1 MNSLLQTLRALGA
14 TKLIAL
20 GGVAVALI
28 AFFVFITGRLTA
40 PDMALLYAD
49 LEPGDSS
56 QIVQKLEAMAV
67 PYELK
72 GDGSQIMVPRD
83 RVLRLRMAM
92 AEQGLPTGGSIGYE
106 IFDRSD
112 SLGTTNFVQRVN
124 HLRALEGELART
136 IRSIAEV
143 SAARVHLV
151 LPERA
156 LFSRDQPKPTASIF
170 ITTRRGATLD
180 PAQVQAIQHL
190 VAAAVPGLKPSAVS
204 IVDNWGTLLAKGGDG
219 ADDPAADGD
228 ADGKRIGYERRLAHS
243 IEDLLQ
249 RSLGYGSVR
258 VEVSADMD
266 FDRITTNSETYDP
279 DGQVVRSTQTVEEK
293 SASSQGQGSQAVS
306 VTSNLPDPSTE
317 TAATGATGD
326 HSDRT
331 EETVN
336 YEISKR
342 VETHVRETGVVK
354 RLSIAVLVDG
364 TYEPGPAG
372 APAAYKPRSAD
383 ELKQIEKLV
392 RSAAGIDDGRGDTVE
407 VVNMRFAQDADSA
420 EPAGGGGFMGLEK
433 ADLIRIGE
441 ILVLGL
447 LGLLALLLVG
457 RPMVIRLLAAPA
469 GAAAHGA
476 QPRLAAAG
484 AAAALPGAGQPAQIA
499 DASHEPA
506 AEPMIDVDQ
515 VEGRVKASSIKKMAE
530 IVQNHP
536 EEAVNIMRTWMY
548 QDGR

>member
-20 GGVAVALI
+20 GGVALALI
-28 AFFVFITGRLTA
+28 AFFVFLTGRLAA

-49 LEPGDSS
+49 LEAGDSS
-56 QIVQKLEAMAV
+56 QIVQKLEAMGV

-72 GDGSQIMVPRD
+72 GDGTQIMVPRD

-136 IRSIAEV
+136 IRSIAAI

-219 ADDPAADGD
+219 VADAADGGD
-228 ADGKRIGYERRLAHS
+228 ADSKRIAYERRVAHS

-266 FDRITTNSETYDP
+266 FDRITTNSEIYDP

-293 SASSQGQGSQAVS
+293 SDTGQGEGSQAVS
-306 VTSNLPDPSTE
+306 VTSNLPDPTTE
-317 TAATGATGD
+317 TAPSATTGD
-326 HSDRT
+326 HSART

-336 YEISKR
+336 YEISKK

-354 RLSIAVLVDG
+354 RLSVAVLVDG
-364 TYEPGPAG
+364 TYEPGPDG
-372 APAAYKPRSAD
+372 SAPVYKPRSAE

-392 RSAAGIDDGRGDTVE
+392 RSAAGIDQSRGDTVE
-407 VVNMRFAQDADSA
+407 VVNMRFAQDVDAS
-420 EPAGGGGFMGLEK
+420 EPAGGGAFMGLEK
-433 ADLIRIGE
+433 ADLIRIGQ
-441 ILVLGL
+441 IAVLGL
-447 LGLLALLLVG
+447 LGVLALLFVG
-457 RPMVIRLLAAPA
+457 RPLVERLLASP
-469 GAAAHGA
+469 
-476 QPRLAAAG
+476 AAG
-484 AAAALPGAGQPAQIA
+484 AAAAMLPRPAVAAALPAGGQA
-499 DASHEPA
+499 EPA
-506 AEPMIDVDQ
+506 PAGAPDPGPETMIDVDQ

-536 EEAVNIMRTWMY
+536 EEAVNIMRSWMY
-548 QDGR
+548 QEGR